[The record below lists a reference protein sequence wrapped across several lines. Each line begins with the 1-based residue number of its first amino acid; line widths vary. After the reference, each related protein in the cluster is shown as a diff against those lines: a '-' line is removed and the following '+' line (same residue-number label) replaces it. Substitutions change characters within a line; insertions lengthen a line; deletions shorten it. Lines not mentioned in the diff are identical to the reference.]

1 MFPILAQNAE
11 AAAQAVQAAQNIN
24 LPALAPALA
33 KLGAGLAA
41 GLGTLGAGVGIGI
54 VFGKS
59 IESAARQPEALPL
72 VQRLMFMGFAL
83 VEAQALYAL
92 VIAFMLLA
100 TK

>member
-1 MFPILAQNAE
+1 MIAILAQH
-11 AAAQAVQAAQNIN
+11 AADTAVQAAQQIN
-24 LPALAPALA
+24 VPALA

-100 TK
+100 AK

>member
-1 MFPILAQNAE
+1 MLAILAQHAD
-11 AAAQAVQAAQNIN
+11 AAAEVAKAAQQIN
-24 LPALAPALA
+24 LPALA

-100 TK
+100 AK